1 MHPCMP
7 RPTPQKRVEQVELPA
22 VKDTPQVIYIREV
35 PISDNNNLTEKQTTD
50 NKLKWWHVGLA
61 FIAGYCLASSN
72 TKKV

>member
-7 RPTPQKRVEQVELPA
+7 RSTPQKRVEQVELPA

-50 NKLKWWHVGLA
+50 NKLKW
-61 FIAGYCLASSN
+61 
-72 TKKV
+72 

>member
-50 NKLKWWHVGLA
+50 NKLKGWHVGLA
-61 FIAGYCLASSN
+61 FVAGYCLASSN